1 MSFSNL
7 ISIRNSQRW
16 VLVVGLI
23 LIVLTGCTNTTPIDT
38 GNPIAFKHRSGVF
51 ELQVPKSWKQVQD
64 QVETESLAAFSDPTF
79 RSEIVASAG
88 LLDHTLTN
96 EEGLDNVPNLVT
108 NLLNG
113 PPDLVIT
120 DKQRRSDG
128 AFVVTVSFTRNNI
141 KRLGQAVLRDGGLA
155 LSGVIVSG
163 PESEWTTLLA
173 GLQPYIDSFK
183 LQPEFVQGT
192 YFTPIENTHF
202 ALVIPAGWV
211 RQPIDG
217 GTRVKSNSGR
227 LTISATQL
235 PLSAPLTADTFNE
248 AVTRRLQQQSGSAT
262 LTGSQPLP
270 DGRVKLTFE
279 RAAQQVTGYAEQKD
293 DMLITL
299 FFEVPAERAAAYQP
313 FIDFIYSTF
322 ITGKA

>member
-1 MSFSNL
+1 VSFNNST
-7 ISIRNSQRW
+7 SIFNRQRLA
-16 VLVVGLI
+16 LVFGLMFM
-23 LIVLTGCTNTTPIDT
+23 LLTGCANNPIDT
-38 GNPIAFKHRSGVF
+38 GSPVAFKHRTGVF
-51 ELQVPKSWKQVQD
+51 ELQVPKSWKQAQD
-64 QVETESLAAFSDPTF
+64 QVETESLAAFSDATG
-79 RSEIVASAG
+79 RSEIIAYAG
-88 LLDHTLTN
+88 LLDHQLTD
-96 EEGLDNVPNLVT
+96 EEGLTIVPDLVK

-113 PPDLVIT
+113 PQDLKIT

-128 AFVVTVSFTRNNI
+128 AFVVTMAFTRNNV
-141 KRLGQAVLRDGGLA
+141 KRLGQASLRDGGLA

-163 PESEWTTLLA
+163 PESDWNTLLT

-183 LQPEFVQGT
+183 LQPDFVQGT
-192 YFTPIENTHF
+192 FFTPIENTHF
-202 ALVIPAGWV
+202 ALVVPTGWV

-217 GTRVKSNSGR
+217 GNRVKSTGGQ
-227 LTISATQL
+227 LTIDATQL

-248 AVTRRLQQQSGSAT
+248 AVDKRLQQQSGSAT

-270 DGRVKLTFE
+270 DGRVKLTYT
-279 RAAQQVTGYAEQKD
+279 RGAQQITGYAEQKD

-299 FFEVPAERAAAYQP
+299 FFEVPADRAAAYQP

>member
-1 MSFSNL
+1 LN
-7 ISIRNSQRW
+7 SIFNRQR
-16 VLVVGLI
+16 LI
-23 LIVLTGCTNTTPIDT
+23 LALGLVISLLAGCANNPIDT
-38 GNPIAFKHRSGVF
+38 GNPVAFKHRSGVF
-51 ELQVPKSWKQVQD
+51 ELQVPKSWKQIQD
-64 QVETESLAAFSDPTF
+64 QVETESLAAFSDATG
-79 RSEIVASAG
+79 RSEIVAYAG
-88 LLDHTLTN
+88 LLDHALTD
-96 EEGLDNVPNLVT
+96 EEGLENVPNLVT

-113 PPDLVIT
+113 PPDLVVT

-128 AFVVTVSFTRNNI
+128 AFVVSVAFTRNNI

-155 LSGVIVSG
+155 LSGIIVSG
-163 PESEWTTLLA
+163 PEAEWNTLLT

-183 LQPEFVQGT
+183 LQPDFVQGT

-202 ALVIPAGWV
+202 ALVVPAGWV

-235 PLSAPLTADTFNE
+235 PLSVPLTADTFNE
-248 AVTRRLQQQSGSAT
+248 AATRRLQQQSGSAT
-262 LTGSQPLP
+262 LTGSQTLP

-279 RAAQQVTGYAEQKD
+279 RAAQQITGYAEQKD

-299 FFEVPAERAAAYQP
+299 FFEAPADRAAAYQP